1 MTEAHPTETQ
11 PTGARPLTGRSAL
24 VTGAARGIGR
34 AIALELARAGADVAI
49 TYRGSVE
56 AAQATAEAVRA
67 LGVRCHLEQLDVR
80 SAEDVERVVKAVAEA
95 LGGTDILVN
104 NAGITDDGLVLR
116 MSQRAWDD
124 VLETNLRGAFLVS
137 KAVLRGMVRARH
149 GRIVNITSVVG
160 LTGNAGQA
168 NYAAAKA
175 GLLGLTKSLALEVAS
190 RGITVNA
197 VAPGFVLTDM
207 TSGLS
212 DEQKELILQRIPLG
226 RYADAAEVAPIVAFL
241 ASDAAAYITGQTFNV
256 DGGLV
261 MA

>member
-1 MTEAHPTETQ
+1 MTEAQ
-11 PTGARPLTGRSAL
+11 PLAGRSAI

-34 AIALELARAGADVAI
+34 AIALELARAGANLVV
-49 TYRGSVE
+49 TYRGSAE

-67 LGVRCHLEQLDVR
+67 LGVTCHLEQLDVR
-80 SAEDVERVVKAVAEA
+80 DAADVDRVVKAATEA
-95 LGGTDILVN
+95 LGSVDILVN
-104 NAGITDDGLVLR
+104 NAGVTDDNLVLR
-116 MSQRAWDD
+116 MSEEAWNN
-124 VLETNLRGAFLVS
+124 VLETNLRGTFLMS
-137 KAVLRGMVRARH
+137 KAVVRGMVRARR
-149 GRIVNITSVVG
+149 GRIINITSVVG

-175 GLLGLTKSLALEVAS
+175 GILGLTKSLALEVAS

-207 TSGLS
+207 TSGLT
-212 DEQKELILQRIPLG
+212 DEQKETILQRIPLG
-226 RYADAAEVAPIVAFL
+226 RYAEPEEIAPVVAFL